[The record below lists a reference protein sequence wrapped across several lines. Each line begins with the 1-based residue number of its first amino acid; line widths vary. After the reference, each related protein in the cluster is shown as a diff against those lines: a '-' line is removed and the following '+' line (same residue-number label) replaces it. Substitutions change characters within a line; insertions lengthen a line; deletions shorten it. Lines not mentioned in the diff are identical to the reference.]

1 MEDQKLKIEVYSGF
15 EQISYVVQDPKN
27 MKITELK
34 IDLCEVFKK
43 KGVIL
48 KPEKNTLID
57 S

>member
-48 KPEKNTLID
+48 KPEKITLID